1 MPFGSLSILVR
12 CKSQSTLKTF
22 KDNQYNNCSWE
33 SRGNNAAFMSTAYKH
48 ICNMLL
54 LYLVHSLLVS
64 ASSNILLI
72 HAQTTFIVKSYPGLM
87 FNSAQILS
95 ILISQW
101 CCIVFVDTEG
111 LFFAFILFVLF

>member
-1 MPFGSLSILVR
+1 MLP
-12 CKSQSTLKTF
+12 
-22 KDNQYNNCSWE
+22 
-33 SRGNNAAFMSTAYKH
+33 FMSTAYKH
-48 ICNMLL
+48 ICNMYL
-54 LYLVHSLLVS
+54 LYLVHSLLIS
-64 ASSNILLI
+64 AASNILLI
-72 HAQTTFIVKSYPGLM
+72 HAQTTFIIKIYPGLM